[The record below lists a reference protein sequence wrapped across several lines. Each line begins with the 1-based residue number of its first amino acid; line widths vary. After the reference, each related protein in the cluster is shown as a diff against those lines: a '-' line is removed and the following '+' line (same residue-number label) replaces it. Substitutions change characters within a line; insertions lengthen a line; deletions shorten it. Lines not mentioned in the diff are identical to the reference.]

1 MLRSHNHRN
10 RDYLRSDRAA
20 KRNRRRMTFRLGL
33 VIFIFVFL
41 AVGMLI
47 VTRIDAFAV
56 KDISV
61 EGNREVTSSELIDI
75 AQVHASSSW
84 LYFFPRK
91 SIVLYPTKELEADIK
106 AKFPRF
112 SDVAINRSGLSS
124 IRIRVIERSPRALW
138 CDDVQSSCYTVDDQ
152 GYIYARADDSFATTS
167 ELIRFVGGNSS
178 STSSVIG
185 TNINSSS
192 TFSDIVSL
200 LQGMKDRGLTPEQ
213 VEIRNNHEFSV
224 KVHPGGSVIFSDIHP
239 FNESLGNLSA
249 ALESAAFKAAS
260 SSKDFE
266 YIDTRFGNKIF
277 FKLK

>member
-213 VEIRNNHEFSV
+213 VEILRRWIEQGATWQKHWAFLPPERSPLPAVKNQGWARNPVDHF
-224 KVHPGGSVIFSDIHP
+224 I
-239 FNESLGNLSA
+239 LA
-249 ALESAAFKAAS
+249 QLEREAF
-260 SSKDFE
+260 E
-266 YIDTRFGNKIF
+266 RR
-277 FKLK
+277 